1 RPHVRDAWALG
12 EARRDNP
19 ILDLAQLHFGVFVS
33 FKDVPIKLADAGGEG
48 AEGWRDALGQ
58 RHIAELLQHELPRK
72 GVVRAVFE
80 GELDDREPEDGPR
93 TPGDHMWHVV
103 ERTLDW
109 NRDLLFDFFARVAWI
124 ERDDHDAG
132 VRDVRVRLDLELLEG
147 PEAQRD
153 ETGTEDDGQ
162 QSVV

>member
-48 AEGWRDALGQ
+48 AEGWRGALGQ

-72 GVVRAVFE
+72 IVVRAVFE
-80 GELDDREPEDGPR
+80 GELDDREPEDRPR
-93 TPGDHMWHVV
+93 PPGDDVRHVI
-103 ERTLDW
+103 ERALDR
-109 NRDLLFDFFARVAWI
+109 NRDLLLNLLARVAW
-124 ERDDHDAG
+124 
-132 VRDVRVRLDLELLEG
+132 
-147 PEAQRD
+147 
-153 ETGTEDDGQ
+153 
-162 QSVV
+162 